1 MGELEIKILKIASK
15 AVKDAQKDSLKKG
28 IANVY
33 SKNKKLYFQLPDGTI
48 TQEKPKQYNFNN
60 WLLSN
65 WRFLG
70 LKPFLKSFKFLRD

>member
-15 AVKDAQKDSLKKG
+15 AVKDAQKDSLKRG

-48 TQEKPKQYNFNN
+48 TQEKPKQISLDNFR
-60 WLLSN
+60 
-65 WRFLG
+65 RFDNICT
-70 LKPFLKSFKFLRD
+70 KKKIFCTNI

>member
-15 AVKDAQKDSLKKG
+15 AVKDAQKDSLKRG

-48 TQEKPKQYNFNN
+48 TQEKPQQYS
-60 WLLSN
+60 LL
-65 WRFLG
+65 
-70 LKPFLKSFKFLRD
+70 K

>member
-15 AVKDAQKDSLKKG
+15 AVKDAQKDSLKRG

-48 TQEKPKQYNFNN
+48 TQEKPQQYS
-60 WLLSN
+60 LV
-65 WRFLG
+65 
-70 LKPFLKSFKFLRD
+70 K